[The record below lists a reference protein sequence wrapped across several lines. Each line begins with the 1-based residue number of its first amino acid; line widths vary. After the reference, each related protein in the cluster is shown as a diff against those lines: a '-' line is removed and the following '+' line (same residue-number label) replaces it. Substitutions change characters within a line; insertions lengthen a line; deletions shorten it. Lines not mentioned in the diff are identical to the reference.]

1 MATSAT
7 LMVHVPRQAPADI
20 RIPDPRA
27 PLTQAQW
34 DTLAY
39 LATETHAEIPASG
52 RNLAMYAD
60 ARVLHLHGLA
70 TLTPGQ
76 RAGVTGVPADST
88 PDAVHKASRNPMSPH
103 THPTCFAW
111 TVRITDAGRLRAF
124 KELGIVPARSTADT
138 APDVTTNPAD
148 PT

>member
-7 LMVHVPRQAPADI
+7 LMVQVPRQAPADA
-20 RIPDPRA
+20 RTPDPHA
-27 PLTQAQW
+27 PLTPSQW

-52 RNLAMYAD
+52 RNLGMYAT

-70 TLTPGQ
+70 VLTPGQ
-76 RAGVTGVPADST
+76 RAGVTGHHTADVLDS
-88 PDAVHKASRNPMSPH
+88 VHKAARNPMSPH

-124 KELGIVPARSTADT
+124 KELGISPVRPAETAEDTPADT
-138 APDVTTNPAD
+138 PAE
-148 PT
+148 PA